1 MTEQE
6 QKPKP
11 ANPRGNTGYNRRPPR
26 TRVMHTAHPPHH
38 TSQSQQPVGQ
48 TPASTPAHGHHDD
61 SMVASEST
69 ESPFLT
75 TAPRSKKAPRFRLR
89 RDMPRTK
96 RLAPIDEHLH
106 KDTTSDDTLKVI
118 PLGGLGEVGRNMCVL
133 EYKDDIIIIDAGF
146 GFPDD
151 DQPGIDYNLP
161 NITYLEEH
169 KDKIRGLLIT
179 HGHYD
184 HIGALPY
191 IVNKIGNP
199 PIWAGNIA
207 RGIIL
212 KRHMEFPS
220 LPELDITVIKD
231 RDRIK
236 LGVFDIEFFH
246 VNHNIPDTHAL
257 YINTPAG
264 AVAHTADFKFDPKPL
279 NEPPANLE
287 YIKSIGDRGIT
298 LLMSDSTS
306 AEKEGTSISESTIS
320 ENLEIIFQESKGR
333 IITATFSSLL
343 NRIQQLVTL
352 SEKYNRKVAFDGFS
366 LKSNVEFAKESNQ
379 LHIVKGTQIDI
390 NQIDDYPDDKIT
402 IIGTGAQGEER
413 AVLMR
418 IASGEHRTVRI
429 KKSDSVVFSSSVIP
443 GNERSV
449 QRVKD
454 LFYRMGA
461 IVYHYGMMDIHAG
474 GHAMKDDLK
483 KMIQLIRPKFFMPI
497 HGYYSMMVTHNYLAK
512 ELGYTDEALIT
523 ADNGSI
529 IHLKDG
535 NEWWFDTKTVP
546 SSNIMVDGLGVGDIG
561 SVVMRDRQVLAEDGM
576 FVVVTIVDAKTG
588 FVRGSPDIIS
598 RGFIYL
604 KDNRELLLQVRRRIK
619 FIIERKIT
627 RPINWTYLKDAI
639 RDDIGLFLFQKT
651 ERRPM
656 ILPVVIEV

>member
-1 MTEQE
+1 M
-6 QKPKP
+6 
-11 ANPRGNTGYNRRPPR
+11 
-26 TRVMHTAHPPHH
+26 
-38 TSQSQQPVGQ
+38 
-48 TPASTPAHGHHDD
+48 
-61 SMVASEST
+61 
-69 ESPFLT
+69 
-75 TAPRSKKAPRFRLR
+75 
-89 RDMPRTK
+89 
-96 RLAPIDEHLH
+96 
-106 KDTTSDDTLKVI
+106 
-118 PLGGLGEVGRNMCVL
+118 
-133 EYKDDIIIIDAGF
+133 
-146 GFPDD
+146 
-151 DQPGIDYNLP
+151 
-161 NITYLEEH
+161 
-169 KDKIRGLLIT
+169 
-179 HGHYD
+179 
-184 HIGALPY
+184 
-191 IVNKIGNP
+191 
-199 PIWAGNIA
+199 
-207 RGIIL
+207 
-212 KRHMEFPS
+212 
-220 LPELDITVIKD
+220 
-231 RDRIK
+231 
-236 LGVFDIEFFH
+236 
-246 VNHNIPDTHAL
+246 
-257 YINTPAG
+257 
-264 AVAHTADFKFDPKPL
+264 
-279 NEPPANLE
+279 
-287 YIKSIGDRGIT
+287 
-298 LLMSDSTS
+298 
-306 AEKEGTSISESTIS
+306 
-320 ENLEIIFQESKGR
+320 
-333 IITATFSSLL
+333 
-343 NRIQQLVTL
+343 
-352 SEKYNRKVAFDGFS
+352 
-366 LKSNVEFAKESNQ
+366 
-379 LHIVKGTQIDI
+379 
-390 NQIDDYPDDKIT
+390 
-402 IIGTGAQGEER
+402 
-413 AVLMR
+413 
-418 IASGEHRTVRI
+418 
-429 KKSDSVVFSSSVIP
+429 FSSSVIP